1 VTGIAAIRAGAVP
14 AMAAVVAGC
23 GSSSNAS
30 GGSGCEDVPV
40 GLNNQVASSLSTGF
54 AVDGFQAVKSHD
66 DKGVWF
72 VSARAADPSGGV
84 LHPIWAT
91 KDDLSDAG
99 TMYAV
104 DKKSGQVAPEMATL
118 AGVSATDDGAA
129 KSQDGAR
136 KANSKG
142 S

>member
-1 VTGIAAIRAGAVP
+1 MIRLVAMPVAALLAVAAGAT
-14 AMAAVVAGC
+14 GC
-23 GSSSNAS
+23 GSSSSSSA
-30 GGSGCEDVPV
+30 CENVPV

-54 AVDGFQAVKSHD
+54 TVDGFQAVKSHD

-84 LHPIWAT
+84 LYPIWAT
-91 KDDLSDAG
+91 KDLSDTG
-99 TMYAV
+99 TVYAV
-104 DKKSGQVAPEMATL
+104 DGKSRQVAPEMARL
-118 AGVSATDDGAA
+118 PGVSAADDGAA
-129 KSQDGAR
+129 ESRDCAR